1 MTGEGRMLWA
11 LKRVL
16 MSAGLLAF
24 VLGFFGWLFL
34 KQIGLLWGRIAAGR
48 IRKSG
53 SFRKLIKTDP
63 QPKKN

>member
-34 KQIGLLWGRIAAGR
+34 KQIGLL
-48 IRKSG
+48 
-53 SFRKLIKTDP
+53 
-63 QPKKN
+63 